1 MKALLDPKL
10 CQVAEPLM
18 KAYANVINSNHL
30 RMGGN
35 WACAW
40 ALFRRSEREFF
51 RDLLGDRLIIVVL
64 NLTEDCIKKRLA
76 MRHGDNNPA
85 INKFMG
91 ITEISEPGEKDE
103 KNTVNLNITEDM
115 TPSHVAKEILK
126 IIDKF

>member
-10 CQVAEPLM
+10 FQVAEPLM

-51 RDLLGDRLIIVVL
+51 RDLFGDRLIIVVL
-64 NLTEDCIKKRLA
+64 NLTPVCIRKRLA
-76 MRHGDNNPA
+76 MRHGDNKQAIDNFMEIIKIFEPA
-85 INKFMG
+85 
-91 ITEISEPGEKDE
+91 EKDE
-103 KNTVNLNITEDM
+103 KDTVNLNITEDM
-115 TPSHVAKEILK
+115 STSDVASKILK
-126 IIDKF
+126 IIEKF